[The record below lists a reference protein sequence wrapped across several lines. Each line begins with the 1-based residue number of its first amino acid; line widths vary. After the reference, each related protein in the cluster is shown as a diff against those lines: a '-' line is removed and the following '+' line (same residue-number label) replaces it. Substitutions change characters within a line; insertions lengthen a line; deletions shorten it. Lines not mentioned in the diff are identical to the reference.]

1 MYSYRNSI
9 KSDKSDELINTYLL
23 RPIAGIIVWA
33 LYYTPITPNQVTLA
47 SIVSGIVA
55 ALFYLKGTAGA
66 FIAAGLLISLKD
78 ILDSADGQLARAK
91 QQQSRTGRFLDSIG
105 DFVVDAAVFGS
116 IGWTLYQLNNDWLM
130 LLMALLG
137 FIGISLR
144 VSYHVFYHVQFL
156 HLQKQYE
163 NNRITE
169 EIREGDLIKG
179 RFELTLQRIFQI
191 IYGWQDKLMAR
202 IDEWSTKK
210 TIQRKWKGC
219 TQSVQQY
226 QASSS
231 SESYKAWYSD
241 TLALRISGLLGFGT
255 EFFLLMVCSVLN
267 HLKIYLYLNLFLMNG
282 ILIICIVYRRC
293 ILSTRCVAENDI

>member
-33 LYYTPITPNQVTLA
+33 LYYTPITPNQVTLV

-55 ALFYLKGTAGA
+55 ALFYLKGTASA

-130 LLMALLG
+130 PLMALLG

-144 VSYHVFYHVQFL
+144 VSYHVFYQVQFL

-163 NNRITE
+163 NNRIIE
-169 EIREGDLIKG
+169 EIQEGDLNRG
-179 RFELTLQRIFQI
+179 GFELTLQRIFQI
-191 IYGWQDKLMAR
+191 MYGWQDKLMAR
-202 IDEWSTKK
+202 IDEWCSRK
-210 TIQRKWKGC
+210 THQRSPVAE
-219 TQSVQQY
+219 QNE
-226 QASSS
+226 S
-231 SESYKAWYSD
+231 SENDLGWYSD
-241 TLALRISGLLGFGT
+241 SLSLRISGLLGFGT
-255 EFFLLMVCSVLN
+255 EFFLLMVCSAFN
-267 HLKIYLYLNLFLMNG
+267 HLKFYLYLNVFLMNG
-282 ILIICIVYRRC
+282 IMIICILYRRLV
-293 ILSTRCVAENDI
+293 LSTRCVAENDI